1 VPILSFNKA
10 YAEELEQM
18 KDKEVVKYV
27 REKKKEYESLQENL
41 SLRSETI
48 LRVSTAIVHRQAAFF
63 FDEAHPLVP
72 LQLTDL
78 AEELNLHESTISR
91 AINDTYVQTDSGL
104 YELKYFL
111 SRKAK
116 SGNEDAISTT
126 SVQQMIQKLIEE
138 EDKHKPLS
146 DQKIVDLLVQE
157 KIDISR
163 RTVAKYRTELNIPAT
178 SKRKRFD

>member
-1 VPILSFNKA
+1 
-10 YAEELEQM
+10 M
-18 KDKEVVKYV
+18 
-27 REKKKEYESLQENL
+27 
-41 SLRSETI
+41 T
-48 LRVSTAIVHRQAAFF
+48 
-63 FDEAHPLVP
+63 
-72 LQLTDL
+72 
-78 AEELNLHESTISR
+78 
-91 AINDTYVQTDSGL
+91 
-104 YELKYFL
+104 
-111 SRKAK
+111 RKAK

-178 SKRKRFD
+178 SKRKGLY

>member
-1 VPILSFNKA
+1 
-10 YAEELEQM
+10 
-18 KDKEVVKYV
+18 
-27 REKKKEYESLQENL
+27 
-41 SLRSETI
+41 
-48 LRVSTAIVHRQAAFF
+48 VHRQAAFF

-72 LQLTDL
+72 LQLKDL

-91 AINDTYVQTDSGL
+91 AINDTYIQTDSGI

-116 SGNEDAISTT
+116 TENEDGLSTT
-126 SVQQMIQKLIEE
+126 SVQKMIKKLIEE

-146 DQKIVDLLVQE
+146 DQKIVDLLVKE

-163 RTVAKYRTELNIPAT
+163 RTVAKYRTELNIPST